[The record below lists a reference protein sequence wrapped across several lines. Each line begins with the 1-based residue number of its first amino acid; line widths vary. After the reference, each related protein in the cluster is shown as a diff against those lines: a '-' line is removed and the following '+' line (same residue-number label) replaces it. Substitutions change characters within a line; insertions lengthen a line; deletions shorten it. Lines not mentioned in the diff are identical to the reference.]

1 MKNLILSAIAAI
13 TMTACDNEAQ
23 FTPQLPAITQ
33 TGANTFGAIINWQI
47 MIPRNT
53 QGYIPPGN
61 THYAVDYYTSDN
73 WEVIRASDGKTKMG
87 GLYIYI

>member
-1 MKNLILSAIAAI
+1 
-13 TMTACDNEAQ
+13 
-23 FTPQLPAITQ
+23 
-33 TGANTFGAIINWQI
+33 